1 MDLSMSGKVALVTG
15 AASGIGRA
23 TALAFA
29 AEGAAVVVSD
39 VDDAGG
45 EQTVSQIRDT
55 GGTATYIHA
64 DVSNASDV
72 AALVNDAVLHYGRL
86 DYAFNNAGIE
96 GQTAPTAEATDANWD
111 RVIAIDLS
119 GTFYCMREEMK
130 QMLKQGAGAIVNCSS
145 VAGLIG
151 FAGSSAYVASKHGV
165 IGLTK
170 TGALEGAN
178 AGIRVN
184 AVCPGVIATP
194 MVDRVTGK
202 AAEVEASMAN
212 MQPMG
217 RMGTPAEIAAAV
229 VWLCSDAASFVTGIA
244 MPVDGGF
251 VTP

>member
-1 MDLSMSGKVALVTG
+1 MDLSMNGKVALVTC

-29 AEGAAVVVSD
+29 ADGATVVVSD
-39 VDDAGG
+39 VDEAGA
-45 EQTVSQIRDT
+45 EQTVAQIGDA
-55 GGTATYIHA
+55 GGTATSIRA

-72 AALVNDAVLHYGRL
+72 ASLIEGAVARYGRL

-96 GQTAPTAEATDANWD
+96 GKTAPTAEATDANWD
-111 RVIAIDLS
+111 RVISIDLS
-119 GTFYCMREEMK
+119 GVFYCMREEMK
-130 QMLKQGAGAIVNCSS
+130 QMLKQGSGAIVNCSS

-170 TGALEGAN
+170 TGALEGAR

-202 AAEVEASMAN
+202 TTEAEAALAN

-217 RMGTPAEIAAAV
+217 RMGTPEEVAAAV

-251 VTP
+251 VVP